1 MYCASNNI
9 MITHRRGCRCAAS
22 ARTYPKHGSFQCVS
36 SKTQRFLNAL
46 RAVHLLP
53 RAFSNLFREPCSGKP
68 PFSARTKATDERAGG
83 DSAEQRLESQAK
95 SDGEHAARTN
105 SMPQISATVVCKHLF
120 CPCAR
125 LSNANNHGND
135 KAFSNSKFGT
145 AQVEGERA
153 PFTCRF

>member
-1 MYCASNNI
+1 MCSQCP
-9 MITHRRGCRCAAS
+9 HL
-22 ARTYPKHGSFQCVS
+22 PKTWLLPVCHQKKKRV
-36 SKTQRFLNAL
+36 LNAL

-83 DSAEQRLESQAK
+83 DSAEQRLESQSK
-95 SDGEHAARTN
+95 SDGEQTARTN

-125 LSNANNHGND
+125 LSIAIKHGNH
-135 KAFSNSKFGT
+135 KAFSISKFGT